1 MAFRKANTL
10 NMLISSGK
18 YSVQELHDELARR
31 TGVRILIFVTGNR
44 RRMIS
49 VKRLEP
55 GVFEVRLQG
64 IFLSA
69 TAEVLD
75 EIAGMI
81 TGRGTSR
88 QAIQAFVDQ
97 RINDENSSLAYR
109 AAQVKRPVQVE
120 GKGEHHDL
128 AGYAKELNLLYL
140 GNRSTA
146 QVAWGRKSK
155 RKNIRSIRFACYDAS
170 RNMIIM
176 NRKLDSPD
184 IPRYFV
190 EFVLFHEMLHEVL
203 GIGEKPDGRR
213 DIHGSIFK
221 LMETTYPD
229 YDKALRFEKQLCE
242 SLFGSANS

>member
-1 MAFRKANTL
+1 
-10 NMLISSGK
+10 MLLSPGK
-18 YSVQELHDELARR
+18 YSVQELRDELVRR
-31 TGVRILIFVTGNR
+31 AGVHILIYITENR

-55 GVFEVRLQG
+55 SLFEVRLQE
-64 IFLSA
+64 IFLNA
-69 TAEVLD
+69 TVEVLD

-88 QAIQAFVDQ
+88 QAIQEFVDQ
-97 RINDENSSLAYR
+97 EMNGKSRSLAFR
-109 AAQVKRPVQVE
+109 APQVKRPVPVE
-120 GKGEHHDL
+120 SQGDHHDL
-128 AGYAKELNLLYL
+128 ASYAKELNLLYL

-146 QVAWGRKSK
+146 LVAWGRKSK
-155 RKNIRSIRFACYDAS
+155 RRNIRSIRFACYDAG

-213 DIHGSIFK
+213 DIHGNIFK

-242 SLFGSANS
+242 SLFGSANSP

>member
-1 MAFRKANTL
+1 
-10 NMLISSGK
+10 MLTSPGK
-18 YSVQELHDELARR
+18 YSVQELRDELVSRA
-31 TGVRILIFVTGNR
+31 GGRILIFITNNR

-55 GVFEVRLQG
+55 GLFEVRLQE
-64 IFLSA
+64 IFLNA

-88 QAIQAFVDQ
+88 QAIQRFVDQ
-97 RINDENSSLAYR
+97 RLNDENNSLGYR
-109 AAQVKRPVQVE
+109 VSQTKRQAPAEAQ
-120 GKGEHHDL
+120 GDHHDL
-128 AGYAKELNLLYL
+128 TGYAKELNLLYL

-146 QVAWGRKSK
+146 FVAWGKKSK
-155 RKNIRSIRFACYDAS
+155 RRNVRSIRFACYDAS

-229 YDKALRFEKQLCE
+229 YDKALHFEKQLCE
-242 SLFGSANS
+242 SLFGSANSP

>member
-1 MAFRKANTL
+1 MPVIHGHYTVEQLR
-10 NMLISSGK
+10 
-18 YSVQELHDELARR
+18 DELARR
-31 TGVRILIFVTGNR
+31 AGVDILIFITSNR

-49 VKRLEP
+49 VKRLAV
-55 GVFEVRLQG
+55 GLFEVRLQG
-64 IFLSA
+64 IFLDASP
-69 TAEVLD
+69 EVLD

-81 TGRGTSR
+81 SGKGTSR
-88 QAIQAFVDQ
+88 QAIRQFVDL
-97 RINDENSSLAYR
+97 RLKEENSSLAYR
-109 AAQVKRPVQVE
+109 ASQTKPRAPASAQ
-120 GKGEHHDL
+120 GSYHDL
-128 AGYAKELNLLYL
+128 DAYAKQLNLLYL
-140 GNRSTA
+140 GNRSKA
-146 QVAWGRKSK
+146 LVGWGRKSK
-155 RKNIRSIRFACYDAS
+155 RRNIRSIRFACYDAS

-229 YDKALRFEKQLCE
+229 YDKALRFEKQLCK
-242 SLFGSANS
+242 SLFGSASG